1 MHFQVHPCGAQELL
15 IDPLPQGA
23 KREGAL
29 YPDGAHIT
37 DLKVVR
43 ETLYKMQR
51 PAISPDVRVSLFPFS
66 SSLCQCVGG
75 SSSYTHT
82 TGARTTWCCS
92 ITVVCCIRSWG
103 RSRPTR
109 YARSTSAI
117 WLRRMIRLG
126 LRRRMWSSGLDAERK
141 RWC

>member
-1 MHFQVHPCGAQELL
+1 MLFRSLV
-15 IDPLPQGA
+15 DPLPQGA

-51 PAISPDVRVSLFPFS
+51 PAISPDVRVIPLHVFP
-66 SSLCQCVGG
+66 LYLANNACGG
-75 SSSYTHT
+75 YSSYTHT
-82 TGARTTWCCS
+82 TGARTTWCYS

-126 LRRRMWSSGLDAERK
+126 LRRRMWPSGLDAGRK